1 MRELLKMVVVLTV
14 LSAFSGGLLASLRDG
29 TKDRIEYQQ
38 LKFVK
43 GPAIL
48 DIFKGATNNPIV
60 DRFKIKDGEVERSF
74 FIGKFDGKPDEVA
87 FESYGKGFG
96 GDIGLMVGVNPS
108 TDKIIG
114 VGVTTMSET
123 PGVGSRAKTDP
134 DFVAQFAGKP
144 MIETFKVKADGGQ
157 VDALSGATVTS
168 RGVSAG
174 LTDAGSIYKRL
185 KPKITEKLKEFSKKA
200 VKTKQGEQN
209 G

>member
-1 MRELLKMVVVLTV
+1 MRELIKMVVVLTV

-60 DRFKIKDGEVERSF
+60 DRFKIKDGDVERSF

-108 TDKIIG
+108 TDKIVG

>member
-1 MRELLKMVVVLTV
+1 MRELIKMVVVLVV

-48 DIFKGATNNPIV
+48 KILEGATNNPIV
-60 DRFKIKDGEVERSF
+60 DRFKIQDGEVERSF
-74 FIGKFDGKPDEVA
+74 FVGKFDGKKDELA
-87 FESYGKGFG
+87 FESSGKGFG
-96 GDIGLMVGVNPS
+96 GDIGLMVGVNLD
-108 TDKIIG
+108 TDKIIS
-114 VGVTTMSET
+114 VGVTTHSET

-134 DFVAQFAGKP
+134 DFVAQFAGRP
-144 MIETFKVKADGGQ
+144 LIETFKVKTDGGK

-168 RGVSAG
+168 RGVADG
-174 LTDAGSIYKRL
+174 LTDAGLIYKRL
-185 KPKITEKLKEFSKKA
+185 KPQLVEKLKDFSKKA
-200 VKTKQGEQN
+200 VNTKQGEKN